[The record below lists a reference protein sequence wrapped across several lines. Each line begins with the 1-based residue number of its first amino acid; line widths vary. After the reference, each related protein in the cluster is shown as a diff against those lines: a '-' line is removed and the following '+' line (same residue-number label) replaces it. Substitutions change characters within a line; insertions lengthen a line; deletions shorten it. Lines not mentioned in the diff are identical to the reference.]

1 MYKITLFDESK
12 CKATDNLD
20 TPASSASSFEEPDF
34 LKKGRISFSKIVS
47 EHMSVVGIFE
57 FV

>member
-20 TPASSASSFEEPDF
+20 TPASSASQFEEPDF
-34 LKKGRISFSKIVS
+34 
-47 EHMSVVGIFE
+47 
-57 FV
+57 